1 MTVWVMCGER
11 KKNFLRNGKE
21 FNYFVRHI
29 IESLMCLSLVVAEI
43 FFLNYLFCS
52 SDSPFFYD
60 GLDKLTNEIA
70 AFEKVLR
77 FLIFLIQTLSYFK
90 FVFFNRSGL

>member
-21 FNYFVRHI
+21 FNYLVRHI
-29 IESLMCLSLVVAEI
+29 IESLMCLSFIVAET

-52 SDSPFFYD
+52 SNSPFFYD

-70 AFEKVLR
+70 AFEKVW
-77 FLIFLIQTLSYFK
+77 F
-90 FVFFNRSGL
+90 